1 MSIYII
7 RSKSLAAT
15 RASAATA
22 RRLSGS
28 RRQAQVAEVLSLRM
42 DDPADQEIQRWVADA
57 HGVGVQKISHGERST
72 PVTGTV
78 IVEMPDAE
86 AERLRREVRDVSVMR
101 DQALELIRPERATL
115 GRIHQVTTEELWHLR
130 AIGLDAARSDGFQG
144 SGSGVT
150 VAVLDTGIDAT
161 HAELT
166 GKVDGA
172 YTFNVQ
178 SWQAEAQASS
188 IDTEG
193 HGTHV
198 AGLICG
204 TTIGVAPGARVI
216 NGMMLPQGVG
226 KLSNFILAL
235 EWAAQR
241 PEVQIVNMSAGL
253 PGYLPEMREA
263 VADLLSV
270 GVLFIC
276 ATGNEGRN
284 RTRSPGNYI
293 EALSVGA
300 VDSRGRVASF
310 SSSGILV
317 ADHHQYIVP
326 DLVAPGEAV
335 YSSVMGGGYE
345 AWNGTSMATPI
356 VAGVAALI
364 LEKYPEITVIELEE
378 AILSTCSSL
387 ASSPDR
393 QGRGL
398 LQVKAAL

>member
-1 MSIYII
+1 
-7 RSKSLAAT
+7 
-15 RASAATA
+15 
-22 RRLSGS
+22 
-28 RRQAQVAEVLSLRM
+28 M
-42 DDPADQEIQRWVADA
+42 DDPADQEVQRWIADA
-57 HGVGVQKISHGERST
+57 HGVGVKKISLGEQST

-86 AERLRREVRDVSVMR
+86 AERLRREVRDVSIVR

-130 AIGLDAARSDGFQG
+130 AIGLDAARMDGFQG

-178 SWQAEAQASS
+178 SWQAEAQDPS

-204 TTIGVAPGARVI
+204 ATTGVAPGARVI
-216 NGMMLPQGVG
+216 NGIMLPQGIG

-387 ASSPDR
+387 ATTPDR

-398 LQVKAAL
+398 IQVKAAL

>member
-1 MSIYII
+1 MSVYII

-22 RRLSGS
+22 RRLSGA

-42 DDPADQEIQRWVADA
+42 GDPADQEIQRWLADA
-57 HGVGVQKISHGERST
+57 HGMGVKKISLGEQST

-78 IVEMPDAE
+78 VVEMPDAE
-86 AERLRREVRDVSVMR
+86 AERLRREVRDVTIVR

-115 GRIHQVTTEELWHLR
+115 EHTHKVTAEELWHLK
-130 AIGLDAARSDGFQG
+130 AIGLDAARTDGFQG

-161 HAELT
+161 HAELI

-178 SWQAEAQASS
+178 NWQAEAHDPS

-204 TTIGVAPGARVI
+204 TTVGVAPGARVL
-216 NGMMLPQGVG
+216 NGIMLPNGLG
-226 KLSNFILAL
+226 TLSNFILAL

-335 YSSVMGGGYE
+335 YSSIMGGGYE

-364 LEKYPEITVIELEE
+364 LEKYPEITVVELEE
-378 AILSTCSSL
+378 ALLSTCSDL
-387 ASSPDR
+387 ATTPDR

-398 LQVKAAL
+398 IQVKAAL